1 MNQQQMPTSPAEA
14 FDEKSATGKAATALF
29 DSVEL
34 IVFTVVAVFLMLTF
48 ALRVCEVSGPSMEK
62 SFFNGEKLLVSNL
75 FYEPEVGDV
84 IVFHQTSDLSDT
96 FNEPIIKRVIATGG
110 QYVKIDYTADKV
122 YVSNDVQFTED
133 EVLDESAYIYLS
145 NGIWKEYGSAP
156 EVFAVP
162 EGYLFVMGDN
172 RNVSAD
178 SRSVYVDLVDER
190 RVLGK
195 ALLRVAP
202 FSKFGKVE

>member
-1 MNQQQMPTSPAEA
+1 MNKEQKPAAKAEG
-14 FDEKSATGKAATALF
+14 FDEKSGAGKAASALF

-34 IVFTVVAVFLMLTF
+34 LVLTVVAVFLILSF
-48 ALRVCEVSGPSMEK
+48 VLRVCEVSGPSMEK

-75 FYEPEVGDV
+75 FYTPETGDV

-110 QYVKIDYTADKV
+110 QFVKIDYTENKV
-122 YVSNDVQFTED
+122 YVSDDESFTAD

-145 NGIWKEYGSAP
+145 NGMWKEYGSDP

-178 SRSVYVDLVDER
+178 SRSVYVGLVDER

-195 ALLRVAP
+195 ALLRIAP